1 MRFNGGKTS
10 SLKEEFA
17 ERKKYKESAMRNYSS
32 YVIDTWYQYPNYG
45 FLNEHYEPVVTLVG
59 GNFENLTNF
68 GDFASPDQR
77 VLPFVA
83 KAFNNFRDVFLKRAE
98 SPNFNVPKYFGTLV
112 PQKTYESFDLLYRQ
126 YINKLKQDMGRGLDQ
141 NNSDRSLRY
150 VLENIKVFPITQSGF
165 ALSRHCPISTTGLA
179 IELAKMSYTFDSTKG
194 DLIATN
200 TFECFLKDAKE
211 SGFYVD
217 KNNPWRLIANL
228 ESPQMRDLLLQYKE
242 DTKPEFVLARF
253 FRKKTHYEDIQDVY
267 RFFNKSLTLE
277 QLLRYTVIIRIAE
290 TGMDPSMEEEI
301 YTKAYDIYKLYS
313 NNYPSDPFKGSSA
326 IIAEYCTKK
335 IKEIHVEK
343 ESIDSYTKTTLKE
356 YM

>member
-1 MRFNGGKTS
+1 
-10 SLKEEFA
+10 
-17 ERKKYKESAMRNYSS
+17 
-32 YVIDTWYQYPNYG
+32 
-45 FLNEHYEPVVTLVG
+45 
-59 GNFENLTNF
+59 
-68 GDFASPDQR
+68 
-77 VLPFVA
+77 
-83 KAFNNFRDVFLKRAE
+83 
-98 SPNFNVPKYFGTLV
+98 
-112 PQKTYESFDLLYRQ
+112 
-126 YINKLKQDMGRGLDQ
+126 
-141 NNSDRSLRY
+141 
-150 VLENIKVFPITQSGF
+150 
-165 ALSRHCPISTTGLA
+165 
-179 IELAKMSYTFDSTKG
+179 
-194 DLIATN
+194 
-200 TFECFLKDAKE
+200 
-211 SGFYVD
+211 
-217 KNNPWRLIANL
+217 
-228 ESPQMRDLLLQYKE
+228 MRDLLLEYKE